1 MKKIEGF
8 VMRRLGQDAMIVA
21 ESVDLVDF
29 DRIVSL
35 NNSAAYVWES
45 LPDTDF
51 TIQTITD
58 LLLSRFDVEE
68 EVARK
73 DAEELAN
80 IWQKAGIVKE

>member
-8 VMRRLGQDAMIVA
+8 VMRRLGQDAMIVS
-21 ESVDLVDF
+21 ESVDLIDF

-35 NNSAAYVWES
+35 NASAAYVWEL

-58 LLLSRFDVEE
+58 LLLHRYNVDED
-68 EVARK
+68 VARK
-73 DAEELAN
+73 DAEELLN
-80 IWQKAGIVKE
+80 IWLMAGIIKK

>member
-1 MKKIEGF
+1 MKKIKGF

-21 ESVDLVDF
+21 ESVDLIDF

-35 NNSAAYVWES
+35 NASAAYVWES

-58 LLLSRFDVEE
+58 MLLHRYNVDE
-68 EVARK
+68 EVAHK
-73 DAEELAN
+73 DAEELVN
-80 IWQKAGIVKE
+80 IWLTAEIIKE

>member
-1 MKKIEGF
+1 
-8 VMRRLGQDAMIVA
+8 MRRLGQDAMIVA

>member
-1 MKKIEGF
+1 MKKIDGF

-21 ESVDLVDF
+21 ESVDLIDF

-35 NNSAAYVWES
+35 NTSATYVWES

-58 LLLSRFDVEE
+58 LLLHRYNVDE

-73 DAEELAN
+73 DAEELVN
-80 IWQKAGIVKE
+80 IWQKAEIIKE

>member
-1 MKKIEGF
+1 MKKIDGF

-21 ESVDLVDF
+21 ESVDLIDF

-35 NNSAAYVWES
+35 NTSAVYVWES
-45 LPDTDF
+45 LPDNDF

-58 LLLSRFDVEE
+58 MLLQRYDVDE

-73 DAEELAN
+73 DAEELVN
-80 IWQKAGIVKE
+80 IWLMAGIIKE